1 MPAFQDAS
9 SPVTGFTEPAV
20 KFVEDMKSKGE
31 QVLPIYDYWKLDPVL
46 FLLVKA

>member
-31 QVLPIYDYWKLDPVL
+31 QVLSITTSGSLIQSCSCW
-46 FLLVKA
+46 